1 MNIGNDGEFKAAL
14 SFLSGETRRMV
25 AARFAENVLGL
36 GKDHRLKAAIETE
49 KRADATRDELAAAF
63 QSANAVSVD
72 SYTQCGHDCN
82 WNNQAVHFVAQAVLA
97 GLKPPAPGGN
107 AAWDAAMHAR
117 MARTCESI
125 AQGDGT
131 DNTEA
136 AAQYR
141 ILADFL
147 ER

>member
-1 MNIGNDGEFKAAL
+1 MSISNDNEFKAAL
-14 SFLSGETRRMV
+14 GGLPEVSRRLV
-25 AARFAENVLGL
+25 AARFAESVLGL
-36 GKDHRLKAAIETE
+36 CKDHRLKTAIDTA
-49 KRADATRDELAAAF
+49 KRADITPDELATAF

-97 GLKPPAPGGN
+97 GLKPSEPGSN

-125 AQGDGT
+125 ANGDGT
-131 DNTEA
+131 DNIEA

-141 ILADFL
+141 ILAEFL
-147 ER
+147 KR